1 MEKNL
6 NKRITLAVFIVL
18 GLVLFVVAIFVI
30 GSKQNLFTPTFDLKA
45 VFETVSGLKEGSS
58 VRFNGINV
66 GSVNHIEIIGANKVA
81 IIMTID
87 SKVKPFIK
95 IDSKATVI
103 SEGLVG
109 NKIVEITSG
118 SNTQP
123 GVKEGDF
130 LETVRPIETEDIL
143 KSLKETGE
151 NASHMIKDLADI
163 VSKVNQGK
171 GTLGELVNDESLYR
185 HIDSTMMTFMQSTGE
200 VNRLLSTI
208 TNSVDVISGDI
219 MGLTPK
225 IKSITSDIAEIS
237 RKMNSSESLVGT
249 LLTDTAFANNLKQT
263 IANANRTT
271 AELEKGSFSFAQN
284 MEALKHN
291 FLFKGYFEDIGY
303 WDKTGWE
310 KDIYNKGEQLRLK
323 EQELNE
329 REKKLNELEKQ
340 KEDQQKQDTGK

>member
-6 NKRITLAVFIVL
+6 NRKITLAAFIVL
-18 GLVLFVVAIFVI
+18 GAALFIIAIFVI
-30 GSKQNLFTPTFDLKA
+30 GSKQNLFTPTFNLQA

-66 GSVNHIEIIGANKVA
+66 GTVNHIEITGANKVA
-81 IIMTID
+81 INMTID
-87 SKVKPFIK
+87 SKVRPFIK
-95 IDSKATVI
+95 LDSKATVI

-118 SNTQP
+118 GINQP
-123 GVKEGDF
+123 GVKDGDI
-130 LETVRPIETEDIL
+130 LQTVRPIETEDIL
-143 KSLKETGE
+143 RSLKETGD
-151 NASHMIKDLADI
+151 NASQMTKDLADI

-171 GTLGELVNDESLYR
+171 GTIGQLVNDESLYR
-185 HIDSTMMTFMQSTGE
+185 HIDSTMMAFTQSTGE
-200 VNRLLSTI
+200 VNRLLGTI
-208 TNSVDVISGDI
+208 SNSVDVVSGDI
-219 MGLTPK
+219 IGLTQK
-225 IKSITSDIAEIS
+225 VKSITSDIAEIS
-237 RKMNSSESLVGT
+237 RKINSSESLVGT
-249 LLTDTAFANNLKQT
+249 LLTDTTFANNLKET
-263 IANANRTT
+263 ISNANRTT

-310 KDIYNKGEQLRLK
+310 KDLDNKREQLRIK

-329 REKKLNELEKQ
+329 KEKKLNDLEKELEK
-340 KEDQQKQDTGK
+340 KQNQGK